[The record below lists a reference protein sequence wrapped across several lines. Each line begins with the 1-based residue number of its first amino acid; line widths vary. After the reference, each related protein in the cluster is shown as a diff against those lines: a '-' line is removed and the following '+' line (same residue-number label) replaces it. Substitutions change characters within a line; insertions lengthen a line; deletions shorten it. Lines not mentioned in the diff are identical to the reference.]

1 MIEVQGLGKD
11 FLVPEKEPGLWGS
24 LKSLVTP
31 KFRPV
36 KAVSE
41 VSFSV
46 APGELLAFI
55 GPNGAGKSTTIKMLT
70 GILHPSRGQATV
82 LGLTPWED
90 RQQLAFHIGSVFGQR
105 SQLWLHLPPLDSF
118 NLLARMYELPDG
130 AYRKRLDQLVSV
142 FELQELLAV
151 PVRKLSLGQRMR
163 CEIAAA
169 LLHEPKVVFLDEPTI
184 GLDVIAKETVRDL
197 ILKANRDAGVTIFLT
212 SHDAGDIE
220 KLCRRVII
228 IDHGQ
233 VLLDADVQSLRRSP
247 HFSMRTVGARLS
259 RPADGFTCAGVEI
272 LKSKGPGLK
281 LRVDTA
287 SKPIEEVLQALQAY
301 AHIEDITIRTPSL
314 DQIIAHIYR
323 QKGLPTLVPESP
335 AEEEE

>member
-1 MIEVQGLGKD
+1 MIEVEGLGKD
-11 FLVPEKEPGLWGS
+11 FLVPEKEPGVWGS
-24 LKSLVTP
+24 LRALVAP
-31 KFRPV
+31 RHRPV
-36 KAVSE
+36 TAVAD
-41 VSFSV
+41 VTFTV

-70 GILHPSRGQATV
+70 GILHPSRGRARV
-82 LGLTPWED
+82 LGFVPWED
-90 RQQLAFHIGSVFGQR
+90 RQQLSFHIGSVFGQR

-118 NLLARMYELPDG
+118 NLLARMYELPDDL
-130 AYRKRLDQLVSV
+130 YRQRLDRLVAV
-142 FELQELLAV
+142 FELGDLLAV

-169 LLHEPKVVFLDEPTI
+169 LLHDPRVLFLDEPTI
-184 GLDVIAKETVRDL
+184 GLDVIAKEAVRDL
-197 ILKANRDAGVTIFLT
+197 ILRANRDAGVTIFLT

-247 HFSMRTVGARLS
+247 HFSIRTVGARLS
-259 RPADGFTCAGVEI
+259 RPADGFACDGVEI
-272 LKSKGPGLK
+272 LKRKGPGLK

-287 SKPIEEVLQALQAY
+287 ATPIDHVLQALQAY
-301 AHIEDITIRTPSL
+301 ARIEDITVRTPSL

-323 QKGLPTLVPESP
+323 QKGLPASAPAEP
-335 AEEEE
+335 AEEDE